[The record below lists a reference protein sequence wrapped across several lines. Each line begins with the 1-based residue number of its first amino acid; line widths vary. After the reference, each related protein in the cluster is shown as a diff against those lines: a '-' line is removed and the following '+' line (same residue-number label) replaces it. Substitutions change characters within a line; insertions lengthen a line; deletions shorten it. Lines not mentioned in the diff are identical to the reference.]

1 MKRRVDNPLRM
12 AVQCGAHVRRP
23 RCVVAGVSGT
33 MAFRLE
39 LRIVAGPLRG
49 KLLTFAED
57 GRIVFG
63 RDCEGEPGELPE
75 ADPCASRRHFQLE
88 IEVPRA
94 WVRDLGST
102 HGTFVNNRDCRP
114 ADGDQSGSPR
124 VELQDGDFIEAG
136 ETRFA
141 VTLQRQGVCSPVGQR
156 AGGLILKNRVG
167 PPQIEGVEI
176 CRRLGRNAWGS
187 AFLGHRRS
195 PDRLCVIKVVRADQD
210 LGPDLPELL
219 DQACA
224 TLRAVRHENL
234 VRVRD
239 HGVTRFG
246 AAGWGLCLEMEY
258 CEGGNASAV
267 AAEQGGRLLA
277 HEGHAVLG
285 DALAGL
291 ACLHARGMVHGNLK
305 PSNLLFASADGR
317 RRAKLADFALL
328 PTLQRVLATDSP
340 AAGEVADGR
349 AFVAPEQVGNPECL
363 SQAADVWSLGAVFH
377 LLLTGHPPEIAGERS
392 HLSAG
397 LQRRGSDSIRKH
409 YRVVPQGLEG
419 LLDLIDRALAT
430 SPDHRFPNALAM
442 QEQFQ
447 RLPPPP
453 AIRVEYL

>member
-23 RCVVAGVSGT
+23 RCAVAGVSGT

-63 RDCEGEPGELPE
+63 RDREGEPGELPE
-75 ADPCASRRHFQLE
+75 TDPRASRRHFQLE
-88 IEVPRA
+88 IEAPRA

-102 HGTFVNNRDCRP
+102 HGTFVNDRDCRS
-114 ADGDQSGSPR
+114 ADGNQSDSPR
-124 VELQDGDFIEAG
+124 VELQDGDRIEAG

-141 VTLQRQGVCSPVGQR
+141 VTLHRQDLSSPAGRQV
-156 AGGLILKNRVG
+156 GGLILQNRVG

-176 CRRLGRNAWGS
+176 RRRLGRSAWGA
-187 AFLGHRRS
+187 AFLGHRRC

-219 DQACA
+219 EQACA

-258 CEGGNASAV
+258 CEGGNATEA
-267 AAEQGGRLLA
+267 AAEQGGRLPA
-277 HEGHAVLG
+277 HEVHAILG

-291 ACLHARGMVHGNLK
+291 ACLHARGLIHGNLK
-305 PSNLLFASADGR
+305 PSNLLFATEDGR

-328 PTLQRVLATDSP
+328 PTLQRVLATGSP
-340 AAGEVADGR
+340 AADDVADAR
-349 AFVAPEQVGNPECL
+349 AFVAPEQVGNPEFL

-377 LLLTGHPPEIAGERS
+377 LLLTGQPPETASERS
-392 HLSAG
+392 RVGAG
-397 LQRRGSDSIRKH
+397 PKRRRSDSIRKH
-409 YRVVPQGLEG
+409 YRVVPRGLEG
-419 LLDLIDRALAT
+419 LLELMDRALAA
-430 SPDHRFPNALAM
+430 SPEDRFRSAPAM
-442 QEQFQ
+442 WEQFQ
-447 RLPPPP
+447 RLPPLP